1 MITQTLR
8 AWSVSQSSQGLSR
21 LLSVQQVASSSWL
34 YNRKAYTRLF
44 PPSFGASAKVDKRR
58 YRFRGLWGQR
68 LRHDLTANEWP
79 MEAFL
84 ERIQR
89 LHAEQDMASC
99 FPWLSVV
106 TLTPVGD
113 CYNFSDQ

>member
-58 YRFRGLWGQR
+58 